1 MALEGTD
8 LLVVQKQSGDN
19 GMRKLTVSDLSTFV
33 ANEQPISFQGTAN
46 ATVAGDEPASS
57 KHVDGYLFINN
68 ATTAGDFAWTAG
80 TAPFSGTIYPNA
92 SVIWQTPTGWA
103 VTNNQPATDVGV
115 TSVTGSEPITVNND
129 NAATPIVSVSAATT
143 LTVGTNTSGV
153 VTVATDA
160 DVASGTGGVVVT
172 AAQLAT
178 TNAAI
183 IDAGGGTVVNVTGE
197 APIVITGTA
206 STNPKVTIED
216 AKFTAVGAVKLQDDS
231 VAVPASTV
239 DDAAATPKYVDSF
252 YLVKDFSSLANVEA

>member
-19 GMRKLTVSDLSTFV
+19 GMRKLTVSDLSTFIS
-33 ANEQPISFQGTAN
+33 NEQPISFQGTAN
-46 ATVAGDEPASS
+46 ATVAGDEPAST

-103 VTNNQPATDVGV
+103 VTNNTPATDVGV
-115 TSVTGSEPITVNND
+115 TAVTGSLPIEVDSSSASSPN
-129 NAATPIVSVSAATT
+129 VSVKDATT
-143 LTVGTNTSGV
+143 LTAGTNTSGV
-153 VTVATDA
+153 VTVATDD
-160 DVASGTGGVVVT
+160 DVTNGASGKVVT
-172 AAQLAT
+172 AKQLQD
-178 TNAAI
+178 AI
-183 IDAGGGTVVNVTGE
+183 GNAGGGTVMSVTGE

-206 STNPKVTIED
+206 STNPKVTITD
-216 AKFTAVGAVKLQDDS
+216 GSFSAVGAVKLQDDGVS
-231 VAVPASTV
+231 TPAKTV

-252 YLVKDFSSLANVEA
+252 YLIKNFSSLDDVEA